1 MSHCDGYGPAPV
13 KHQPVVLE
21 LWRNVNTYFLSTMR
35 TLIPACA
42 RAFAHMRPAGPAPM
56 MRTSTKLSGGSGRAM
71 AGAGIDVG
79 ALEAPQLKMGIFI
92 WHFINSKIARSDHPQ
107 SSDLR

>member
-1 MSHCDGYGPAPV
+1 
-13 KHQPVVLE
+13 
-21 LWRNVNTYFLSTMR
+21 
-35 TLIPACA
+35 
-42 RAFAHMRPAGPAPM
+42 
-56 MRTSTKLSGGSGRAM
+56 M
-71 AGAGIDVG
+71 AGVGIEVG